1 MRRAAS
7 TKARDARVADESA
20 DADHRRRG
28 DVVTIQS
35 LQSLHEAAVAGAAR
49 VPSRNRVLTIINLLL
64 LA

>member
-1 MRRAAS
+1 MRRATAGTYRHAS
-7 TKARDARVADESA
+7 VALESA

-28 DVVTIQS
+28 DVVTLQS

-49 VPSRNRVLTIINLLL
+49 VTAGDRVLTIITLLF

>member
-28 DVVTIQS
+28 DVITLQS
-35 LQSLHEAAVAGAAR
+35 LQSLHEAAVARAAR
-49 VPSRNRVLTIINLLL
+49 VAAGDRVLTINLSFFT
-64 LA
+64 